1 MKRVTLF
8 AALLLFVLQLQ
19 AHAQTLRFAFITD
32 THYGKPANNKDM
44 LTCIEDIN
52 SLKDSLAFVLVGG
65 DLTNFGSDKQII
77 EAKKLLDKLAL
88 PFWAVSGNHDSN
100 WSESGCNTF
109 TRIIGYDQFEFEA
122 GGYRFIGCNSG
133 PDMRKGPA
141 LVPRNSLNWIKS
153 LEPGKPLIFLNHYP
167 LDNGLGNWYEVRKEL
182 IRLDCRLAIAGH
194 HHKNQKRDYN
204 GIPGIVGRCTY
215 GGKGRPGYNIITIQ
229 DGVVTAQERRFEE
242 SGTITKDPWFTAKMQ
257 EVADFIAYDADGL
270 PMDYPYMR
278 FRDNEQY
285 PQAQVLWSRT
295 EDSNIGSGFACDGK
309 SVWYATTTGKVVRAS
324 LDNGNP
330 VWSRQLDGK
339 VFATPALG
347 NGILVVPCCDGKIYG
362 LNASDGIIKWHIE
375 TAKAIVASPAIFNK
389 KVYVGDSNGFFRC
402 INIKDGSVLWMR
414 NQIVGYC
421 DAAPYVDAD
430 QVLFTTW
437 GNRLYSFNP
446 ETGATQWRWSAKA
459 SSFFAPGACT
469 PIKAFGRV
477 FIIRPNNQI
486 LCFNAYNGEQLFMIK
501 EGRSIGTGEDCKI
514 IYVKTKKGQAMAF
527 NSQIPLSDV
536 DGALPDNSG
545 AGVAIPKMLWQVET
559 GIGNDVGTTAL
570 TACGNLL
577 LIPSDKGCLH
587 AFDANKGVPLWIHKV
602 GIGVVNPV
610 TAWKSKGKV
619 FILAST
625 MDGSI
630 EFLTIQ

>member
-1 MKRVTLF
+1 MKKVILF
-8 AALLLFVLQLQ
+8 AATLLLSLQLSAQ
-19 AHAQTLRFAFITD
+19 SQTLRFAFITD

-44 LTCIEDIN
+44 LTCIDDIN
-52 SLKDSLAFVLVGG
+52 FLKDSLDFVFVGG

-77 EAKKLLDKLAL
+77 EAKQLLDKLEL
-88 PFWAVSGNHDSN
+88 PYWVVSGNHDSN

-109 TRIIGYDQFEFEA
+109 AKIIGYEQFEFEA

-153 LEPGKPLIFLNHYP
+153 LEKGKPVIFLNHYP
-167 LDNGLGNWYEVRKEL
+167 LDKGLGNWYEVRKEL
-182 IRLDCRLAIAGH
+182 IRLDCQLAIAGH
-194 HHKNQKRDYN
+194 HHKNQKRDYD

-215 GGKGRPGYNIITIQ
+215 GGKGRPGYNIITIK

-242 SGTITKDPWFTAKMQ
+242 YGTITKDPWFTASLQ
-257 EVADFIAYDADGL
+257 PVSDFVAYDSDGL

-278 FRDNEQY
+278 FSDNEQY
-285 PQAQVLWSRT
+285 PQVQVLWSKI
-295 EDSNIGSGFACDGK
+295 EDSNVGSGFAYDGK
-309 SVWYATTTGKVVRAS
+309 SVWYATSTGKVVRAS
-324 LDNGNP
+324 LDDGTP
-330 VWSRQLDGK
+330 VWSRQLPGK

-347 NGILVVPCCDGKIYG
+347 NGILVVPCCDGGIYG
-362 LNASDGIIKWHIE
+362 LNAANGEIKWRVA
-375 TAKAIVASPAIFNK
+375 TSKAIVASPAIYDK

-402 INIKDGSVLWMR
+402 IRISDGMVLWTR

-446 ETGATQWRWSAKA
+446 QTGATQWKWSVKESA
-459 SSFFAPGACT
+459 FFAPGACT

-477 FIIRPNNQI
+477 FIIRPNNQFM
-486 LCFNAYNGEQLFMIK
+486 CFNAYDGKTLYINKGGRAFGLASDNKVIYIK
-501 EGRSIGTGEDCKI
+501 ASDGT
-514 IYVKTKKGQAMAF
+514 AMAI
-527 NSQIPLSDV
+527 NTQ
-536 DGALPDNSG
+536 
-545 AGVAIPKMLWQVET
+545 GVIDYETAIWKVET
-559 GIGNDVGTTAL
+559 GMGKDVGTTSL
-570 TACGNLL
+570 CICDDLL
-577 LIPSDKGCLH
+577 LIPSDKGCLY
-587 AFDANKGVPLWIHKV
+587 AFDAKNGAPLWIHKV

-610 TAWKSKGKV
+610 KAWKSKGKV

-625 MDGSI
+625 MDGKM
-630 EFLTIQ
+630 ELLTLK